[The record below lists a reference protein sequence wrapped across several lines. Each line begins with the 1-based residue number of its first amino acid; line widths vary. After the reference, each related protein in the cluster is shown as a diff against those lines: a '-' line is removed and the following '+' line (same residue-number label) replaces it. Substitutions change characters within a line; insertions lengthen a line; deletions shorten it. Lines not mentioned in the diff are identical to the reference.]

1 MIEFNHVSK
10 TYSNGTVALHDIN
23 LHIHKGEFV
32 FIIGASG
39 AGKSTLLKLMMCEE
53 KPNSGTLRIGDFH
66 LESMR
71 NRDIPKLRRTM
82 GIVFQDFRLLPQM
95 TVYDN
100 VAFAMR
106 VIGEREKEVSKQVPL
121 VLSMVGLAGKA
132 NCLPKEISGGERQRV
147 ALARALANNAE
158 LILADEPTGNVD
170 PQMSIDLI
178 KLLMEWNKRGKTI
191 VVVTHEHSLVRKFT
205 YRTVKIDNGRIA
217 EDIPARGAYAQKT
230 ESHKNLN
237 PLPEQAESIEAS
249 QEKAQE
255 DDELVNLAYIK
266 NFPINRVNDVDIK
279 FMENRLRTDNAAGG
293 NKE

>member
-147 ALARALANNAE
+147 ALARAC
-158 LILADEPTGNVD
+158 
-170 PQMSIDLI
+170 
-178 KLLMEWNKRGKTI
+178 
-191 VVVTHEHSLVRKFT
+191 
-205 YRTVKIDNGRIA
+205 
-217 EDIPARGAYAQKT
+217 
-230 ESHKNLN
+230 
-237 PLPEQAESIEAS
+237 
-249 QEKAQE
+249 
-255 DDELVNLAYIK
+255 
-266 NFPINRVNDVDIK
+266 
-279 FMENRLRTDNAAGG
+279 
-293 NKE
+293 

>member
-1 MIEFNHVSK
+1 M
-10 TYSNGTVALHDIN
+10 LW
-23 LHIHKGEFV
+23 
-32 FIIGASG
+32 
-39 AGKSTLLKLMMCEE
+39 
-53 KPNSGTLRIGDFH
+53 
-66 LESMR
+66 
-71 NRDIPKLRRTM
+71 
-82 GIVFQDFRLLPQM
+82 
-95 TVYDN
+95 
-100 VAFAMR
+100 
-106 VIGEREKEVSKQVPL
+106 
-121 VLSMVGLAGKA
+121 
-132 NCLPKEISGGERQRV
+132 
-147 ALARALANNAE
+147 RALANNAE

-217 EDIPARGAYAQKT
+217 EDIPARGSYAQKT

-266 NFPINRVNDVDIK
+266 NFPINRVNDVEIK
-279 FMENRLRTDNAAGG
+279 FMENRFRADNAAGG